1 MLFVVSDARILDT
14 PLRVTLTPAWHVTQT
29 IITYQN
35 IYIMA
40 IVIGIDLGTTNSAMA
55 YVVAGEPKIVENT
68 EGART
73 TPSVVAINKD
83 DSITVGAVA
92 YRSRVLN
99 PDFTFYEVK
108 RLIGR
113 SYHESEDDIR
123 AFPFK
128 TIDTGSK
135 VKIAGRANKEYS
147 PEEISAMVLRK
158 LKTDAEQKLGQTIT
172 EAVITVPAYFND
184 SQRQATKDAG
194 EIAGLK
200 VLRIVNEPT
209 AAALAY
215 GYDKKQDEK
224 ILVYDL
230 GGGTFDVT
238 VLEIGEGTIEVRAT
252 NGDTHLGGHDFDKAI
267 SDYLIAEF
275 KKDKGVDLSG
285 DRSALQRLKE
295 AAEKAKHDLSTQF
308 EHDINLPFITM
319 VDGQP
324 EHLLISLTR
333 AKLEDLVG
341 KLVQRTLEPVK
352 KALADSG
359 IDKGDIN
366 EILMVGGMTRMPL
379 VQKIVEDFFGKKPNF
394 SVNPDEVVALGA
406 AIQGAILT
414 GEVKDI
420 LLLDVTPL
428 TLAIETAGGVAT
440 PMIPRNTTIPTSKS
454 QVFSTYSDNQTAVDV
469 VVTQGERPMAGDNK
483 QLGRFSL
490 SGIPPAPR
498 GVPQIEVSF
507 DLDANGI
514 LHVKAQDKGTGKIQS
529 ISIAGASTMSDA
541 EKEKAIREAEE
552 NATKDREKKELV
564 EARNLAESTIVQIRT
579 AMKDLGEKV
588 TGEDRGEVENLVRD
602 VEDTVKNEEA
612 TKEAI
617 QQKTE
622 ALLTKMNDISQ
633 KVYATGEATPGPNP
647 APENTESKAEPG
659 ATEAEAKTYDV
670 NPEKKDDGSTTV

>member
-1 MLFVVSDARILDT
+1 MS
-14 PLRVTLTPAWHVTQT
+14 
-29 IITYQN
+29 
-35 IYIMA
+35 
-40 IVIGIDLGTTNSAMA
+40 IVLGIDLGTTNSAMA
-55 YVVAGEPKIVENT
+55 YVASGDPKIIENT
-68 EGART
+68 DGART
-73 TPSVVAINKD
+73 TPSVIAINKD
-83 DSITVGAVA
+83 DSLSVGAVA

-99 PDFTFYEVK
+99 PEYTFYEVK

-113 SYHESEDDIR
+113 SHSESAEDIR

-128 TIDTGSK
+128 VKQSGDK
-135 VKIAGRANKEYS
+135 VKIVGRNEKEYS

-158 LKTDAEQKLGQTIT
+158 LKTDAEQKTGETIT

-215 GYDKKQDEK
+215 GFDKKKDEK

-238 VLEIGEGTIEVRAT
+238 VLEIGDGTIEVKAT

-267 SDYLIAEF
+267 TDYLISEF
-275 KKDKGVDLSG
+275 KKEKGVDLSA
-285 DRSALQRLKE
+285 DKSALQRLKE
-295 AAEKAKHDLSTQF
+295 AAEKAKHDLSTQL

-324 EHLLISLTR
+324 EHMLVKLTR
-333 AKLEDLVG
+333 SKLEELV
-341 KLVQRTLEPVK
+341 KNLVDRTLEPVK

-359 IDKGDIN
+359 IEKSEIN

-379 VQKIVEDFFGKKPNF
+379 VQKSVEEFFGKKPNY

-406 AIQGAILT
+406 AVQGAILK
-414 GEVKDI
+414 GDVKDI

-440 PMIPRNTTIPTSKS
+440 PMIERNTTVPSSKS
-454 QVFSTYSDNQTAVDV
+454 QVFSTYSDNQTSVDV
-469 VVTQGERPMAGDNK
+469 VVTQGERPMSEDNK
-483 QLGRFSL
+483 QLGRFTL

-498 GVPQIEVSF
+498 SVPQIEVTF
-507 DLDANGI
+507 DIDANGI
-514 LHVKAQDKGTGKIQS
+514 LHVKAKDKGTGKEQS
-529 ISIAGASTMSDA
+529 ISIAGASTMTDA
-541 EKEKAIREAEE
+541 EKEKAIKDAEE
-552 NATKDREKKELV
+552 NTAKDREKKELV
-564 EARNLAESTIVQIRT
+564 EARNLAESAVVQVKT
-579 AMKDLGEKV
+579 ALKDLGEKV
-588 TGEDRGEVENLVRD
+588 SGEDRGEIENLVRD
-602 VEDTVKNEEA
+602 VEEIVKNEQASLES
-612 TKEAI
+612 I
-617 QQKTE
+617 RQKNE

-633 KVYATGEATPGPNP
+633 KIYSTGENESDTSTTETP
-647 APENTESKAEPG
+647 E
-659 ATEAEAKTYDV
+659 TEAETPKEADK
-670 NPEKKDDGSTTV
+670 EKE